1 MAGFFDRLACEY
13 SFLQAAAKQRK
24 GELSESISILEKAR
38 AKMPSHTGILIAT
51 ASGMMDEGRY
61 DEASEVLREAGAIA
75 PENPVVQQYLGII
88 CLQRG
93 DINQAERHF
102 IQARDLEMGN
112 QLTRNYCD
120 LCSIMKG
127 DVKKGIAGTKKDGVY
142 SNTRYAG
149 FLSVAVESLLV
160 EPSGEITAQDDR
172 AAAPEETL
180 SAASEAP
187 EVPEVPEAPEASQA
201 PEEQSPPQDSASA
214 QTVDGGVALQ
224 SEPQDIDSKNVETL
238 TQQKNPYGNEPFL
251 IRILVN
257 PFVGLFYW
265 FLGLHYLNRN
275 SFDKASRYFDRS
287 ALISPDTQRIHF
299 YRGEAHFY
307 NKDLCKALEAFRE
320 SYNADGENADVLFF
334 LGKIAQ
340 EEGRIDEAEQHL
352 TKSYSLFPKAYET
365 LYSLGQIMVS
375 RGEREKARK
384 YFEDSAEYDFSYLRE
399 RMDEAEKKCGG
410 SENAAAGEK
419 A

>member
-24 GELSESISILEKAR
+24 GEFSESIAVLEKAR
-38 AKMPSHTGILIAT
+38 ALVPSHAGILIAT
-51 ASGMMDEGRY
+51 ARGMMDEGRY
-61 DEASEVLREAGAIA
+61 DEAAEVLREAGAVA
-75 PENPVVQQYLGII
+75 PENPVIQQYLGII
-88 CLQRG
+88 YLHRS
-93 DINQAERHF
+93 DINQAEGHF
-102 IQARDLEMGN
+102 TKARDLEPGN
-112 QLTRNYCD
+112 QLTRNYSD

-127 DVKKGIAGTKKDGVY
+127 DVKKGIAGIKKDGVY

-149 FLSVAVESLLV
+149 FLCVAVESLLV
-160 EPSGEITAQDDR
+160 EPSGKIAAQDD
-172 AAAPEETL
+172 AAEST
-180 SAASEAP
+180 
-187 EVPEVPEAPEASQA
+187 
-201 PEEQSPPQDSASA
+201 
-214 QTVDGGVALQ
+214 QTVDGGVDLSA
-224 SEPQDIDSKNVETL
+224 EPQDADSKNVETV
-238 TQQKNPYGNEPFL
+238 TQQKNPYQNEPFL

-257 PFVGLFYW
+257 PFVGLLYW

-275 SFDKASRYFDRS
+275 SFEKASRHFDRS

-307 NKDLCKALEAFRE
+307 NKDLTKALEAFRE

-365 LYSLGQIMVS
+365 LYSLGQITVS
-375 RGEREKARK
+375 RGEMEKARK
-384 YFEDSAEYDFSYLRE
+384 YFEDSAEYDFSYLLE
-399 RMDEAEKKCGG
+399 RMDEAEKKCCE

-419 A
+419 V